1 VTVEISGDSTGIQFF
16 GFSRPPKLKGG
27 GARLMTKGT
36 INGQIL
42 TKFFPT
48 DDTRVIR
55 ITNPT
60 CGVTVLHVT
69 RHKDRLD
76 PVSGTG

>member
-1 VTVEISGDSTGIQFF
+1 VI
-16 GFSRPPKLKGG
+16 
-27 GARLMTKGT
+27 TKGV
-36 INGQIL
+36 INNQIL
-42 TKFFPT
+42 TKFFPNG
-48 DDTRVIR
+48 DTRVIR

-60 CGVTVLHVT
+60 CGVTLLHVT